1 MMMMMM
7 MMILVLTKPFI
18 RSLAS
23 AGFATDN
30 IQLIVAYFV
39 S

>member
-1 MMMMMM
+1 MIMMMMMV
-7 MMILVLTKPFI
+7 LVLTKPSI
-18 RSLAS
+18 RLLAS
-23 AGFATDN
+23 AGFTTDN

>member
-1 MMMMMM
+1 
-7 MMILVLTKPFI
+7 MILVLTKTFL
-18 RSLAS
+18 RLLAS